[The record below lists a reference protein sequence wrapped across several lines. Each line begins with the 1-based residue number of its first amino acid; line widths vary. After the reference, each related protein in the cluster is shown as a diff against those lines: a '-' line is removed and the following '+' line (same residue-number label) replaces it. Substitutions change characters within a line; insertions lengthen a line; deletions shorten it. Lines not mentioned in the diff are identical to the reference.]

1 MPWKIML
8 LLSDV
13 SLLSEMILWLWK
25 CFSSLVYPY
34 LILVCRLCAA
44 VWRFTCVHLW
54 IFGCTFSS
62 NCFSCLQVLHHSPL
76 SCCAKL

>member
-1 MPWKIML
+1 LEDNAPLIRCFTTVRNDSLTLEMF
-8 LLSDV
+8 LS
-13 SLLSEMILWLWK
+13 LIYL
-25 CFSSLVYPY
+25 Y

-54 IFGCTFSS
+54 IFGCMFSS